1 MIGRKRQVPDEPK
14 IYHIVHVDRLPSIIA
29 DGFLWS
35 DAEVIRRGTPGT
47 AIGNEQIKGRRRT
60 NLLSRRPDLRV
71 GDCVPFY
78 FCPRSPMLYAI
89 HRNEGAAPDFP
100 YTGGQERVVH
110 LEADLHKTVAWAVAN
125 QLRWAFT
132 LSNAGAYRF
141 EVRSD
146 LSSLVEID
154 WDAVEATDWQGR
166 MESKQAEFLVE
177 RLSPW
182 NLISFIGVHSARI
195 GDEVRQVMRGAGHQ
209 PVVSVRRGWYY

>member
-1 MIGRKRQVPDEPK
+1 MTSGKRPVPSEPK

-29 DGFLWS
+29 DGYLWS
-35 DAEVIRRGTPGT
+35 DAEAIRRGTPGT

-89 HRNEGAAPDFP
+89 HRNEGAALDFP
-100 YTGGQERVVH
+100 YTGGQEPVVH
-110 LEADLHKTVAWAVAN
+110 LKADLRKTVAWAEVH

-146 LSSLVEID
+146 LSSLGEID
-154 WDAVEATDWQGR
+154 WEAVGATDWQGR
-166 MESKQAEFLVE
+166 MEGKQAEFLLE
-177 RLSPW
+177 RLFPW
-182 NLISFIGVHSARI
+182 QLVSFIGVHSARFR
-195 GDEVRQVMRGAGHQ
+195 DEVQQALQGARHQ